1 MQCNFHINSL
11 NGEVTDEVSLFT
23 AVAKQQHQS
32 MPTIEYTED
41 PQQQLRFKAFVSVN
55 NRLVGVGIGQNKQ
68 QAKLEAHKHA
78 LNGMCEELYK

>member
-32 MPTIEYTED
+32 MPTIDYTED
-41 PQQQLRFKAFVSVN
+41 PLQQLKFRAHVSVN
-55 NRLVGVGIGQNKQ
+55 GRLVGVGIGQNKQ
-68 QAKLEAHKHA
+68 QAKFEAHKHA
-78 LNGMCEELYK
+78 LNGMCDGLYK